1 MSASAQS
8 ADTAAALANT
18 SFGTIL
24 RRLVGQAWPILIGQW
39 AGIAFGVLDTAM
51 TGHASP
57 VDLAAMALAVSI
69 NITVFVGLMGV
80 VHALIPILAGHF
92 GAGRLH
98 AVGASWGQ
106 GVWLALGLSAVGST
120 LLLFPGP
127 WLSLAGDIDGE
138 VRRRVEAYLIA
149 LACGLPAALVF
160 RSMYALGAAVSRPKV
175 MTTIALVGVAFKALF
190 NWLLIYGK
198 FGLPALGAVGAGIST
213 ALVFWISVGIGA
225 VVLRRD
231 AVFSTLGL
239 RIGRP
244 RWAEQREL
252 LRLGLP
258 MGGSYLI
265 EVMAFT
271 FMALMVA
278 REGIAVTGAHQ
289 ITANLAALC
298 YMAPMA
304 LGIAA
309 SSQAAQAL
317 GARDAHTAL
326 RMGQAGLALAGLEV
340 LCTLLILWLAG
351 PHILA
356 LYTDSAE
363 VTALALPLLAV
374 LPLFHLADAFHAQT
388 IYQLRAFRI
397 ALAPMCIQA
406 FALGGVGLAGGWYLA
421 FGPAAGALAPV
432 IEVIAPGAPLGA
444 ATLWLMAACGMLTSW
459 ALLQPLYWHAVR
471 RARRGIGLGD

>member
-1 MSASAQS
+1 MARAGS
-8 ADTAAALANT
+8 TAAVPALAGQP
-18 SFGTIL
+18 FGAIL

-39 AGIAFGVLDTAM
+39 AGIAFGVLDTSM

-57 VDLAAMALAVSI
+57 TDLAAMALAVSI

-98 AVGASWGQ
+98 AVGESWGQ
-106 GVWLALGLSAVGST
+106 GVWLALGLSAVGAMA
-120 LLLFPGP
+120 LLFPGP
-127 WLSLAGDIDGE
+127 WLSLSGNIDPD
-138 VRRRVEAYLIA
+138 VRARVEAYLIA

-160 RSMYALGAAVSRPKV
+160 RSMYALGAAISRPKV
-175 MTTIALVGVAFKALF
+175 MTTIALVGVGFKAFF
-190 NWLLIYGK
+190 NWLLIYGQ
-198 FGLPALGAVGAGIST
+198 FGLPALGAVGAGIAT
-213 ALVFWISVGIGA
+213 ALVFWISVGIGL

-231 AVFSTLGL
+231 PVFSTLGL

-244 RWAEQREL
+244 RWADQREL

-271 FMALMVA
+271 FMALLVA

-304 LGIAA
+304 VGIAA

-317 GARDAHTAL
+317 GARDAFLAR
-326 RMGQAGLALAGLEV
+326 RMGQAGLALTSLEV
-340 LCTLLILWLAG
+340 LLTLTILILAG
-351 PHILA
+351 PWILSF
-356 LYTDSAE
+356 YTNSAQ
-363 VTALALPLLAV
+363 VKAIALPLLAV

-388 IYQLRAFRI
+388 IYQLRAYRI
-397 ALAPMCIQA
+397 AFVPMCVQA
-406 FALGGVGLAGGWYLA
+406 FALSGVGLMGGWFLA
-421 FGPAAGALAPV
+421 YGPGAGALAPLTSWL
-432 IEVIAPGAPLGA
+432 APGVPVGTV
-444 ATLWLMAACGMLTSW
+444 TLWLMATAGMLTSL
-459 ALLQPLYWHAVR
+459 ALLQPLYWRAVG
-471 RARRGIGLGD
+471 RAQRGIGLGD